1 MPGIDYRAARSRV
14 RLAEVLELVGFEAR
28 SGFGDQLR
36 GPCPVHGSRTP
47 TSRSFAAHLG
57 KGVWHCFRCEAG
69 GNVLDLWSAV
79 TKLPL
84 HAAVLDL
91 YTRLGREVPWQPS
104 RSSAGQPRTS
114 AKEQTMPEP

>member
-91 YTRLGREVPWQPS
+91 YQRLGREVPWQPS
-104 RSSAGQPRTS
+104 RSSAAQPRTS
-114 AKEQTMPEP
+114 AKEQAMPEP